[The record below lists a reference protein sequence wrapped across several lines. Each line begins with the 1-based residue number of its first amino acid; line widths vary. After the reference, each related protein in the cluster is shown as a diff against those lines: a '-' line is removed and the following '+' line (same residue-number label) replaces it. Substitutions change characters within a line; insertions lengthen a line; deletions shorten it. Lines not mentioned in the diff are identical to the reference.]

1 MPSMIPYRCL
11 PGERM
16 GRDVVDRML
25 LAMLGSTE
33 LVSRWW
39 GSPNKAFDLRNPS
52 EVWEDDPM
60 KVYHYVLGYLQR

>member
-1 MPSMIPYRCL
+1 MLSMLQYRCL
-11 PGERM
+11 PGELMERNI
-16 GRDVVDRML
+16 VDRML

-39 GSPNKAFDLRNPS
+39 GSPNKAFDLRMPS

-60 KVYHYVLGYLQR
+60 KVYRYVLGYLQK